1 MSQSARRSPMRNI
14 NVMDLN
20 NGRRRWMEH
29 NHDGRREYGRGRA
42 TRAGAAPAS
51 GSGGATPAS
60 SSSRIRLAIT
70 RGAHNI
76 EQRERCE
83 RVDRNEPRGPD
94 RKSHKRRR
102 RVDEH
107 EPQVGRPSHM
117 IVENSL
123 EITPKVFRDAVDF
136 FLRK

>member
-1 MSQSARRSPMRNI
+1 MADVGGWSTATTEGAST
-14 NVMDLN
+14 
-20 NGRRRWMEH
+20 G
-29 NHDGRREYGRGRA
+29 GGRA
-42 TRAGAAPAS
+42 ARAGAAPAS

-70 RGAHNI
+70 SGAHNI

-83 RVDRNEPRGPD
+83 RVDRDEPRGPD
-94 RKSHKRRR
+94 GKSHKRRR
-102 RVDEH
+102 QVDEH
-107 EPQVGRPSHM
+107 EPCLNGKSQDGRPSYM

-123 EITPKVFRDAVDF
+123 EITPKVFRDVIDF